1 MNTTNFEHLARKV
14 VMDWYNQGKPTCK
27 LTQDEIHIVHM
38 STILQNNKA
47 RLVTSKVDST
57 YYDVTYDEDR
67 EVVLLNAYTQH
78 TKFPTTSYVQR
89 QMNADGKLYAM
100 QNLGWSIV
108 SSKTFYLNK
117 KYR

>member
-27 LTQDEIHIVHM
+27 QDEIHIVHM

-67 EVVLLNAYTQH
+67 EVVLLNAYTQR
-78 TKFPTTSYVQR
+78 TKSPTTSYVQR
-89 QMNADGKLYAM
+89 QMHSM